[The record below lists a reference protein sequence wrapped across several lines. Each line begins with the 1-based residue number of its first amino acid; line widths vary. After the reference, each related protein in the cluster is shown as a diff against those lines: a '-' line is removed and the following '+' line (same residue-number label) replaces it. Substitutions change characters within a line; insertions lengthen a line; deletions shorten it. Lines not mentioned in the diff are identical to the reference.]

1 MEVKTSLLKWI
12 RVFSNLW
19 RVLIAENGKCRR
31 ISIELIVG
39 FTPEATLV
47 WSNHLIQLHLKQ
59 PCRKNVGKVYIYYFK
74 YKLSIIFR
82 AKNYLCVSQ
91 SWLLVTKAKT
101 LRPLRRKRVFCS
113 FVFIIRDFI
122 SKGLNPERDAYVLCF
137 RRVLSSGTKNNN
149 NKRHLLYFSRM
160 AQQRAFRQR
169 NRRRACTWPL

>member
-1 MEVKTSLLKWI
+1 MFENPRRGRQARNFTTNVPKILVLKSSSEQI
-12 RVFSNLW
+12 FS
-19 RVLIAENGKCRR
+19 
-31 ISIELIVG
+31 
-39 FTPEATLV
+39 
-47 WSNHLIQLHLKQ
+47 
-59 PCRKNVGKVYIYYFK
+59 RKLPLGAPVK

-82 AKNYLCVSQ
+82 AKNYLCISQ

-101 LRPLRRKRVFCS
+101 LRPLRRKIVFCS

-160 AQQRAFRQR
+160 ARQRAFRQR
-169 NRRRACTWPL
+169 NRRRVCAWPL